1 MKQELSFE
9 LIGERV
15 RVYRNLANGLLSV
28 QSKIKGSWKVAGH
41 AESLLLYDVD
51 FKVSEKGRQRVIT
64 NKRKNVHAF
73 VYGNLGDINTNVVLP
88 TKAFYNPYKYK
99 TFVTESLGRVDTAIC
114 ASISA
119 IKGITIR

>member
-64 NKRKNVHAF
+64 HKRKNVHAF
-73 VYGNLGDINTNVVLP
+73 VYGNLGNISRWT
-88 TKAFYNPYKYK
+88 
-99 TFVTESLGRVDTAIC
+99 TFFVNGIIMVSARFVSLSFDFGDRSKEYRRSPKSNNIA
-114 ASISA
+114 
-119 IKGITIR
+119 